1 MDCDRP
7 LTEIYEETM
16 EMVKVNFVC
25 GSGTRLMLIVN
36 SVSSPGGAT
45 REGILGVS
53 TAMKDSRFD
62 KPQLYLE
69 AERG

>member
-1 MDCDRP
+1 
-7 LTEIYEETM
+7 M
-16 EMVKVNFVC
+16 EMVKVSFVC

-53 TAMKDSRFD
+53 TVMKDSRLD
-62 KPQLYLE
+62 KPTLLGSR
-69 AERG
+69 ERPRNHNWLDR